1 MSVLAR
7 TIFFDSVKTP
17 LGLFQIAAT
26 ERGLVQ
32 INFPKHHRPTPRQ
45 QKIQGCTKGILKSTK
60 IFLSCF
66 LAGRGNRYPHIPIDW
81 DFFAPFDRRVLK
93 TLMKVP
99 QHRTVI
105 SYSELAR
112 RSGAPRAAR
121 AVGSAL
127 NRNPIPILIP
137 CHRVVR
143 KDRVLGGYGAGI
155 RWKKM
160 LLNLDKKLAR
170 RLS

>member
-1 MSVLAR
+1 M
-7 TIFFDSVKTP
+7 
-17 LGLFQIAAT
+17 
-26 ERGLVQ
+26 
-32 INFPKHHRPTPRQ
+32 
-45 QKIQGCTKGILKSTK
+45 
-60 IFLSCF
+60 
-66 LAGRGNRYPHIPIDW
+66 
-81 DFFAPFDRRVLK
+81 LK